1 MKKILGKHF
10 SFIPTATKLETSV
23 EMTFQVN
30 PQIQLKFINNSSS
43 KNPILHVNAQSDV
56 ILFQKVEIGRNHLFC
71 EGFWDQ
77 INVLNMIKDDI
88 TTYRNNPDQNKG
100 DPVYSWESGLEFDIL
115 QEKVQKILSD
125 VVILDEDAHGDVG
138 FEAVIKK
145 AKSRPLNDITDQL
158 WDLLRCK

>member
-1 MKKILGKHF
+1 
-10 SFIPTATKLETSV
+10 
-23 EMTFQVN
+23 MTFNVN

-56 ILFQKVEIGRNHLFC
+56 ILFQKVEIGRNHFLC

-88 TTYRNNPDQNKG
+88 TAYRNNPDQNKG
-100 DPVYSWESGLEFDIL
+100 DPVYSWESGLDIDIL

-125 VVILDEDAHGDVG
+125 VVVLEEDPQGDIG
-138 FEAVIKK
+138 FETVIKK
-145 AKSRPLNDITDQL
+145 AKKRPLNDITDQL
-158 WDLLRCK
+158 WDLLRCE